1 MLKAGCVL
9 LAGLGVVAVQA
20 TPASPALKCALSVT
34 TSQLCLACQTL
45 DPICTPRTNTIT
57 VNVVEA
63 ALPKLCAE
71 PLTCTYEIPTNY
83 MSRLTCSD
91 PSNLV
96 STLVFR
102 RAYAQ
107 GKVYWLLNNSTFA
120 SMNGLANLRFHGG
133 RPSSMAGKDDPQ
145 VDYFVVDLNEY
156 AYLPKSLSELT
167 LSNTYTSSLNLTSN
181 SQLMTL
187 NVQGSLMTRLP
198 PTGISSLSTLSY
210 NSIDV
215 WPFPS
220 EVLDMDNL
228 ATIDLSHNEFIN
240 PNFIS
245 DAQFQ
250 KFNDFVNTTKLS
262 MHSTVFQDCPPAYMS
277 KFCRNY
283 KSPLTAAIPISPG
296 PSASAITTLVVV
308 SCIAS
313 LLVLV
318 AIVVHRRSRHAT
330 DMSPGALNSNSPDD
344 DFYGIDEVYATT
356 QTMSKFK
363 TAGANDASLTKI
375 PAADVQLARCLGGD
389 IWMGEM
395 ETANVRIVLRRAPRF
410 AGDHVTDSF
419 FQGVKEM
426 ARLSHPNL
434 VTYMGVTCLSG
445 TDIYAVAEFM
455 DKGSLISVYQAMP
468 LTWEVQLDMATDVV
482 EAIHYLHTLMPIPVP
497 VEHLR
502 SSNILVSSSFA
513 CKLNIFNF
521 MASYKASTMCKEM
534 YGNNQLAWRAPEV
547 LKNEM
552 HNFLAADM
560 YSLGVVLA
568 EIGTA
573 TRPFDREISEVGT
586 VHTDVWMVDSVMA
599 GKGVPLPYDPKSSKW
614 MVLPEEFQKLVH
626 ACLHLNPTKRPNSG
640 IVLQRLKTL
649 KMEGIEL

>member
-1 MLKAGCVL
+1 MYTLCAIDLQGVMLKKSGDN
-9 LAGLGVVAVQA
+9 GVVAVQA

-96 STLVFR
+96 STL
-102 RAYAQ
+102 
-107 GKVYWLLNNSTFA
+107 
-120 SMNGLANLRFHGG
+120 RFHGG

-156 AYLPKSLSELT
+156 AYLPKSLSEL
-167 LSNTYTSSLNLTSN
+167 
-181 SQLMTL
+181 
-187 NVQGSLMTRLP
+187 
-198 PTGISSLSTLSY
+198 SY

-228 ATIDLSHNEFIN
+228 AT
-240 PNFIS
+240 
-245 DAQFQ
+245 
-250 KFNDFVNTTKLS
+250 
-262 MHSTVFQDCPPAYMS
+262 MYMITPS
-277 KFCRNY
+277 
-283 KSPLTAAIPISPG
+283 SPAIPISPG

-410 AGDHVTDSF
+410 AGDHITDSF

-614 MVLPEEFQKLVH
+614 MALPEEFQKLVH